1 MSPRRRQLLRAFN
14 LPFTAH
20 TADIDETPR
29 PGELPVDLVCRLSRE
44 KAQAVAGHYPQAV
57 IIAADTI
64 VVFNGQILGK
74 PADPAQAKAM
84 LAEMS
89 GRSHLVYSALT
100 LMQAQTERLHTA
112 LSTTTVTMR
121 PYTPAEIDAYI
132 ATGDPMDKAGAYAI
146 QHPQFAPVAAL
157 DGCYAGVMGFPLGLL
172 AEGLARF
179 GVTVENVGRVCA
191 VQTGARCCVQRPA

>member
-1 MSPRRRQLLRAFN
+1 MSPRRRQLLRALN

-20 TADIDETPR
+20 TADIDETPV

-44 KAQAVAGHYPQAV
+44 KAQAVAGYYPQAV

-84 LAEMS
+84 LTEMS
-89 GRSHLVYSALT
+89 GRSHTVYSALT
-100 LMQAQTERLHTA
+100 LLQAQTERLYTT
-112 LSTTTVTMR
+112 LSATTVTMR

-146 QHPQFAPVAAL
+146 QHPQFAPVATL

-172 AEGLARF
+172 AEGLAQF
-179 GVTVENVGRVCA
+179 GVKVENVGPICA
-191 VQTGARCCVQRPA
+191 AQTGARCCVYRQA